1 MKTSN
6 QRCYNIAFLWIA
18 PVLFI
23 FLRKGVKIYLPL
35 LLICV
40 LMAGCFRH
48 YYKIDSK
55 DKVSPE
61 MISILESTDKIYFV
75 HFNNTIYSLQKMQ
88 IVGPDIEAEVEPV
101 TDNLISKAYTRKNT
115 SMKYKPNSEG
125 SILLHVHLYV
135 NNNKQ
140 SFLTENSTKVIIPIT
155 SIIQMDVYDE
165 DKKRTKTNMTF
176 SSLGLGLSILT
187 GILIVLFNMAY

>member
-18 PVLFI
+18 PAFFY

-35 LLICV
+35 ILLSV

-48 YYKIDSK
+48 YYKIDTK
-55 DKVSPE
+55 DKVTPE

-75 HFNNTIYSLQKMQ
+75 HFNDTIYSLQKMR
-88 IVGPDIEAEVEPV
+88 IVGTDIEAEIDPV
-101 TDNLISKAYTRKNT
+101 TDKLISKAYTRKNT

-125 SILLHVHLYV
+125 NILLHVHLYV
-135 NNNKQ
+135 DKNKQ
-140 SFLTENSTKVIIPIT
+140 SFITENSQKVIIPMT
-155 SIIQMDVYDE
+155 SIIQMDVYDK
-165 DKKRTKTNMTF
+165 DKNRTNTNMTF
-176 SSLGLGLSILT
+176 SSIGLGLSILV
-187 GILIVLFNMAY
+187 GILTVLFNIAY